1 MFFVKTNTILKNVL
15 PRFLYFYIDEFKKII
30 CKKGVYWYNIA
41 QYSQLPADMSS
52 NFNCCVL
59 HQFWL
64 HKEQRG
70 VYGL

>member
-1 MFFVKTNTILKNVL
+1 MFFVKASTILKDIL
-15 PRFLYFYIDEFKKII
+15 PHFLYFYIDKNERNI
-30 CKKGVYWYNIA
+30 CHRCTYRYNGA
-41 QYSQLPADMSS
+41 RYSQLPADMSS

-70 VYGL
+70 AYGL